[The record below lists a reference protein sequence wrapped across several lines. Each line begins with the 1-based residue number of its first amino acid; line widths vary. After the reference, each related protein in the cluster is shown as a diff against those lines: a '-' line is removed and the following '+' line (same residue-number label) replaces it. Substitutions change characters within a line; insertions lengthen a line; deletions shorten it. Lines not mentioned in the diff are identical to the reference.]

1 MPFGSTPARTGET
14 LPAAGQRAVRLD
26 ERVADL
32 PLDADDLAAVPLEQE
47 LGALAAEV
55 LPLNEKPS

>member
-1 MPFGSTPARTGET
+1 MPLGSTPARTGET
-14 LPAAGQRAVRLD
+14 LPATGQRAVRLD

-47 LGALAAEV
+47 LRALAAEA